1 MAGLIANA
9 RMYAATPSVA
19 DAWGRLFAAVATRS
33 GVPLE
38 VIAHN
43 APAPLDALWAR
54 RDMGAVFMCGW
65 PFRRTD
71 PPPAPVAAPVPE
83 DEDGPVYRTDFIART
98 DGPIRRLEDA
108 FGGVM
113 AWTAEGSHS
122 GWNAPRR
129 LLADH
134 AGGGALF
141 ARTIGP
147 VVTPRGAIEAVLS
160 GEADVAPLDGYFH
173 ALLRR
178 HEPETAA
185 KLRIVARTVP
195 APIPLLVASRE
206 APAEAVDC
214 LRRALVSLHGDEEG
228 RALLAPLALSRF
240 AEVDPEAYALTERWT
255 AEAEAAGYPR
265 IA

>member
-1 MAGLIANA
+1 MTSLIANA
-9 RMYAATPSVA
+9 RMYAATPEVSA
-19 DAWGRLFAAVATRS
+19 AFARLFDAVAFRA

-38 VIAHN
+38 VVEHK

-54 RDMGAVFMCGW
+54 GDMGAVFMCGW
-65 PFRRTD
+65 PFRRAD
-71 PPPAPVAAPVPE
+71 PQPLAVAAPVAEGE
-83 DEDGPVYRTDFIART
+83 DEAVYRTDLIARA
-98 DGPIRRLEDA
+98 DGPVEKLEDA

-113 AWTAEGSHS
+113 AWTVEGSHS

-134 AGGGALF
+134 ANGGALF
-141 ARTIGP
+141 AHTIGP
-147 VVTPRGAIEAVLS
+147 VITPRGAIEAVLS
-160 GEADVAPLDGYFH
+160 GAADLAPLDSYFH

-185 KLRIVARTVP
+185 RLRVVARTEP
-195 APIPLLVASRE
+195 APAPLLVASPG
-206 APAEAVDC
+206 ASPGAIGG
-214 LRRALVSLHGDEEG
+214 LRGAFAALHEEEEG

-240 AEVDPEAYALTERWT
+240 AVPNVDDYALTERWA

>member
-1 MAGLIANA
+1 MTTLIANA
-9 RMYAATPSVA
+9 RMYAATPEVSA
-19 DAWGRLFAAVATRS
+19 AWARLFEAVAERA

-38 VIAHN
+38 VIAHK

-54 RDMGAVFMCGW
+54 GDMGAVFMCGW
-65 PFRRTD
+65 PFRRAD
-71 PPPAPVAAPVPE
+71 PQPVPVAAPVPE
-83 DEDGPVYRTDFIART
+83 DEDGPIYRTDLVACA
-98 DGPIRRLEDA
+98 DGPVERLEDA

-113 AWTAEGSHS
+113 AWTVEGSHS

-134 AGGGALF
+134 ARGGALF
-141 ARTIGP
+141 ARTVGP

-160 GEADVAPLDGYFH
+160 GDADVAPLDSYFH

-185 KLRIVARTVP
+185 KLRTVARTAP
-195 APIPLLVASRE
+195 APIPLLVASPGASMGAVGALRGAFAALHEEE
-206 APAEAVDC
+206 ACAALLEALA
-214 LRRALVSLHGDEEG
+214 LRRFATV
-228 RALLAPLALSRF
+228 LAEDYAV
-240 AEVDPEAYALTERWT
+240 AETWA